1 MIEIEIYDQT
11 PVLEFDLGCEI
22 AVVDGDG
29 RLPDYDG
36 PYEAI
41 PKAHPQTLETKDK
54 SMKDN
59 VTVAEIPYHEVSNET
74 GTTVV
79 IGGIL

>member
-1 MIEIEIYDQT
+1 MIEVEIYEQT
-11 PVLEFDLGCEI
+11 PVLEIGLVCEI
-22 AVVDGDG
+22 SVVDGDG
-29 RLPDYDG
+29 RLPDYEG
-36 PYEAI
+36 LYEAI
-41 PKAHPQTLETKDK
+41 PKVHPQTLETKDK

-59 VTVAEIPYHEVSNET
+59 ITVARIPYHEISNET

>member
-1 MIEIEIYDQT
+1 MIEMDMFNHDVLIDIDIESDI
-11 PVLEFDLGCEI
+11 VIVGS
-22 AVVDGDG
+22 GD
-29 RLPDYDG
+29 RLPDYTG

-41 PKAHPQTLETKDK
+41 PKAQSQTLETKDK

>member
-1 MIEIEIYDQT
+1 MIEMDIFDSDVLIDIE
-11 PVLEFDLGCEI
+11 LESDI
-22 AVVDGDG
+22 VVVGSGD
-29 RLPDYDG
+29 RLPDYNG
-36 PYEAI
+36 PYKAV
-41 PKAHPQTLETKDK
+41 PKTQSQTLETKNK

-59 VTVAEIPYHEVSNET
+59 VTVAEIPYHEISNET